1 MSDVLAYSVEGAAAA
16 ARLGRTKIFEAIKAG
31 RLRARKDGRRTV
43 ILKEDLTAFLRA
55 LPERETGSVKRATK
69 RSIVRQG

>member
-31 RLRARKDGRRTV
+31 KLRARKEGRRTV
-43 ILKEDLTAFLRA
+43 ILKEDLAAFLRA
-55 LPERETGSVKRATK
+55 LPEREPAGAKRTRGA
-69 RSIVRQG
+69 RR

>member
-1 MSDVLAYSVEGAAAA
+1 MTDVLAYSVEGAAAA

-31 RLRARKDGRRTV
+31 KLRARKDGRRTV

-55 LPERETGSVKRATK
+55 LPEREPVIARRTAKR
-69 RSIVRQG
+69 